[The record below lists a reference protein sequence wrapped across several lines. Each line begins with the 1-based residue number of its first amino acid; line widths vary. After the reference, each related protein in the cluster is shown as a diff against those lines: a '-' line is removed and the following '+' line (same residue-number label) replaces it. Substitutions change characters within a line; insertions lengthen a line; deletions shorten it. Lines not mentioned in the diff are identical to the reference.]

1 MAKDKKET
9 KKLGPSGW
17 IEIFVF
23 VLTALDLTF
32 LLLGIF
38 NVVRPE
44 CLTRDAFSY
53 IVAFVLLGVCLLL
66 FIALMLTEKLGKFSL
81 PGWLKC
87 VLYVGFF
94 VFSNIYYF
102 FGLFDYTITLIF
114 FYAYLGFVLSVL
126 SLSIFYNL
134 QKTEAG
140 IIKTNSSFVSFFT
153 FCSTLAIG
161 TIIELVVCSI
171 KILAGTTALP
181 ATAFIVSICSMM
193 IVSLIMAVAYY
204 ISLEKSKK
212 FINLCL
218 IKFQK

>member
-9 KKLGPSGW
+9 KKLSLSGW

-81 PGWLKC
+81 PSWLKC

-114 FYAYLGFVLSVL
+114 FYVYLGFVLSVL